1 MATTVGERTR
11 ASILDE
17 AARLATVEGL
27 EGLSIGQLASA
38 LGMSKSGLYAHFGSK
53 EELQL
58 ATISTAQEIFD
69 REVTAPAMA
78 APKGE
83 QLGAMCEA
91 FLSHV
96 EREVFPGGCFFA
108 SAAAEVGTRRSSV
121 RDAIAEIYEAWTGE
135 LEGLVRDAQ
144 KAGHVDRKEDPV
156 QLAFELNA
164 MLVAANNGYILTR
177 DRAIFERA
185 REALARHVRA

>member
-1 MATTVGERTR
+1 MTTTVGERTR

-38 LGMSKSGLYAHFGSK
+38 IGMSKSGLYAHFQSK

-58 ATISTAQEIFD
+58 ATIDTAKAIFAK
-69 REVTAPAMA
+69 EVIEPGMA
-78 APKGE
+78 APEGE
-83 QLGAMCEA
+83 RLRAVCEA

-108 SAAAEVGTRRSSV
+108 SAASEVGTRRTRV
-121 RDAIAEIYEAWTGE
+121 RDVIAEEYQDWNGLLTD
-135 LEGLVRDAQ
+135 LVREAQ
-144 KAGHVDRKEDPV
+144 KAGRVNRKEDPAQV
-156 QLAFELNA
+156 AFELNA
-164 MLVAANNGYILTR
+164 ILVAANGGYILQR
-177 DRAIFERA
+177 DAAIFARA
-185 REALARHVRA
+185 REAISRYVRA